1 MPHTIAREPRG
12 MKTKIK
18 WFKEVL
24 ELEPGSKVFFPLAR
38 LYYEDGLIDE
48 AEETLLQGLERN
60 PDHLEARFLL
70 VEILSKQDESI
81 RAADEVATIT
91 KVLSRYPA
99 FWKAWSETAAPQ
111 SRDSAMALSFLAA
124 NFQGRPISW
133 SQVIAKGLDAIVGD
147 GPVHAAMPEM
157 PEATENE
164 GEEGP
169 TTRTRTMA
177 DLLAEQGDFQGA
189 LDIYEELLAK
199 GEDDGDGGDLPTRIA
214 LMRAE
219 LGLDDAED
227 DLVEPATVEAE
238 VEDSLGGGS
247 LDETVA
253 EFLDELSPG
262 GEAPKPAAEE
272 EAFDDA
278 PDFDELADLEVA
290 PDFDEALAEGDAE
303 LELEV
308 DVESG
313 VELEAEADVPTE
325 TEEVDETGAAE
336 DSLLEADS
344 EIGLEELD
352 GLADVDDLDAAVE
365 GLEDIVIDEAEPEAE
380 VAVAEEAAATEESA
394 VSEEPTEEEKDAPA
408 PMPGKEAL
416 MQTLEALADRLEAR
430 SAL

>member
-1 MPHTIAREPRG
+1 MPHPLARESRG

-38 LYYEDGLIDE
+38 MYYEDGLIDE

-70 VEILSKQDESI
+70 VEILDRQGEPI
-81 RAADEVATIT
+81 RAADEVGAIT

-99 FWKAWSETAAPQ
+99 FWKSWSETAAPQ
-111 SRDSAMALSFLAA
+111 SRDAAMALSFLAA

-133 SQVIAKGLDAIVGD
+133 SQVIAKGLDALVGD

-157 PEATENE
+157 ADELEDEAED
-164 GEEGP
+164 GP

-177 DLLAEQGDFQGA
+177 DLLAEQGDYQGA
-189 LDIYEELLAK
+189 LEIYEELLAK
-199 GEDDGDGGDLPTRIA
+199 GETNGEGDLPTRIA

-219 LGLDDAED
+219 LGMDDAED
-227 DLVEPATVEAE
+227 DLVPPAPSDAVAAQ
-238 VEDSLGGGS
+238 SLSGGS

-253 EFLDELSPG
+253 EFLGGLMPAGGDGQDEADPD
-262 GEAPKPAAEE
+262 E
-272 EAFDDA
+272 A
-278 PDFDELADLEVA
+278 PDFDELAELEVA
-290 PDFDEALAEGDAE
+290 PDFDDAVEEDAPPVEAMEAAAP
-303 LELEV
+303 
-308 DVESG
+308 
-313 VELEAEADVPTE
+313 EAEPMDDDLDVP
-325 TEEVDETGAAE
+325 G
-336 DSLLEADS
+336 
-344 EIGLEELD
+344 IEELD
-352 GLADVDDLDAAVE
+352 DVAEGLDDLDA
-365 GLEDIVIDEAEPEAE
+365 LPEAEPAMDETSEPVEADPVEAE
-380 VAVAEEAAATEESA
+380 
-394 VSEEPTEEEKDAPA
+394 PA

>member
-1 MPHTIAREPRG
+1 MPHPLAREPRG

-38 LYYEDGLIDE
+38 MYYEDGLIDE

-70 VEILSKQDESI
+70 VEILDRQGESI
-81 RAADEVATIT
+81 RAADEVGAIT

-99 FWKAWSETAAPQ
+99 FWKSWSETAAPQ
-111 SRDSAMALSFLAA
+111 SRDAAMALSFLAA

-133 SQVIAKGLDAIVGD
+133 SQVIAKGLDALVGD
-147 GPVHAAMPEM
+147 GPVHAAMPEPADE
-157 PEATENE
+157 PEAEAD
-164 GEEGP
+164 EGP

-177 DLLAEQGDFQGA
+177 DLLAEQGDYQGA

-199 GEDDGDGGDLPTRIA
+199 GETNGEGDLPTRIA

-219 LGLDDAED
+219 LGMDDAED
-227 DLVEPATVEAE
+227 DLVPPAPSEA
-238 VEDSLGGGS
+238 VAAQSLGGGS

-253 EFLDELSPG
+253 EFLGGLMPAGAGAHEGADPDE
-262 GEAPKPAAEE
+262 
-272 EAFDDA
+272 A
-278 PDFDELADLEVA
+278 PDFDELAELEVA
-290 PDFDEALAEGDAE
+290 PDFDAAVDEDEAP
-303 LELEV
+303 
-308 DVESG
+308 
-313 VELEAEADVPTE
+313 AEAME
-325 TEEVDETGAAE
+325 T
-336 DSLLEADS
+336 
-344 EIGLEELD
+344 
-352 GLADVDDLDAAVE
+352 
-365 GLEDIVIDEAEPEAE
+365 AEPEAE
-380 VAVAEEAAATEESA
+380 PESMADDLELPEIEVPDEAVDEPDGAAAAEASEAAEAE
-394 VSEEPTEEEKDAPA
+394 PA